1 MPEPNIPADDAAAS
15 ALDQI
20 SAKVT
25 TRGLEIPNKQELCD
39 IYKSVK
45 PLLNDVLPWIEKL
58 PKGKQIGDAIRFLET
73 IADSVCG

>member
-1 MPEPNIPADDAAAS
+1 MPEPNISADDAAAL